1 MYPGYGLQTRRN
13 PMSNLINFA
22 QAELNACRPSTVRE
36 EIRKALRDQ
45 PLWATIEPLILPPGK
60 QGSKEYDHA
69 IVVDRILQWDAKNNN
84 GKIAS
89 FGMSPRLLW
98 DHAYAVLGGVFK
110 VGRGRVIGLLEN
122 KPADPEAAEAAAANE
137 PGDSIE

>member
-1 MYPGYGLQTRRN
+1 MT
-13 PMSNLINFA
+13 NLINFA

-36 EIRKALRDQ
+36 EIRKAFRD
-45 PLWATIEPLILPPGK
+45 PVLWTTVEPLVLPPGK

-69 IVVDRILQWDAKNNN
+69 ITVDRILQWDTKHNN

-89 FGMSPRLLW
+89 FGLSPRLLW

-122 KPADPEAAEAAAANE
+122 KPADQEVAEASSAASAADE